1 MNDEPMNDEVMQT
14 ITGRTELLG
23 LLAHPIRH
31 SQSPRMHNLAIARLG
46 LDYAYLAFEVDD
58 EELPAA
64 VEAMRTLKVRGW
76 NVSMPNKMRILTC
89 VDTITPAAELIGASN
104 TVVNEDGRLTA
115 YNTDGVGAMEA
126 LRFFDHAP
134 EGRTITIIGAGGAGT
149 TVTVQAALD
158 GAAALNIFNRRD
170 PFWDNAERTLE
181 KISSRTG
188 AAAVLHDLA
197 DQDALAGALAESSV
211 LIDATN
217 VGMGALEG
225 RTNLPDV
232 SIIPPETFVMHVVY
246 SPAET
251 RFLRDCGRAGL
262 QCTNGIEMMYRQ
274 GAAAFELFTGH
285 DMPLDYVRAHMGR

>member
-149 TVTVQAALD
+149 AGIPSGTTPSARW
-158 GAAALNIFNRRD
+158 RRSARA
-170 PFWDNAERTLE
+170 PARPPCCTT
-181 KISSRTG
+181 SRTR
-188 AAAVLHDLA
+188 
-197 DQDALAGALAESSV
+197 
-211 LIDATN
+211 TPWR
-217 VGMGALEG
+217 G
-225 RTNLPDV
+225 RWP
-232 SIIPPETFVMHVVY
+232 
-246 SPAET
+246 SP
-251 RFLRDCGRAGL
+251 RC
-262 QCTNGIEMMYRQ
+262 
-274 GAAAFELFTGH
+274 
-285 DMPLDYVRAHMGR
+285 